1 MNRKRTSDI
10 WKPSKDDFIKLMMV
24 SNSVGELLENFGLTN
39 KGNNY
44 KTINARCNEEGLEEE
59 LINLKNRGIHK
70 NRRILNKLNK
80 PRDIKDI
87 LVEGI
92 KINRGYLK
100 KRLLNEGW
108 LKNKCSICGLEDV
121 WNNLLIVMI
130 LDHINGISDDYRFE
144 NLRMVCPNC
153 NSQLPTFTGRN
164 SKVRKKKCL
173 NCKNY
178 VNKNHRNYCDKCFEI
193 NRVETKKRTRK
204 FDPTEEEL
212 KSLVWQFPMKKLKTI
227 LGVSDRAI
235 RRRCKIMN
243 IDTPPT
249 GYWARIENK

>member
-130 LDHINGISDDYRFE
+130 LG
-144 NLRMVCPNC
+144 
-153 NSQLPTFTGRN
+153 
-164 SKVRKKKCL
+164 
-173 NCKNY
+173 KN
-178 VNKNHRNYCDKCFEI
+178 
-193 NRVETKKRTRK
+193 
-204 FDPTEEEL
+204 
-212 KSLVWQFPMKKLKTI
+212 
-227 LGVSDRAI
+227 
-235 RRRCKIMN
+235 
-243 IDTPPT
+243 
-249 GYWARIENK
+249 